1 MRVSP
6 VQECMQ
12 HVRLLGGFDN
22 ARYIGE
28 AIENQEYSELPTLTQ
43 GLPRI
48 AQNTVQAIVRR
59 HISK

>member
-1 MRVSP
+1 MRFSP

-22 ARYIGE
+22 AQYIGE
-28 AIENQEYSELPTLTQ
+28 AIENQEYNELPTLTQ

-59 HISK
+59 HAGK

>member
-1 MRVSP
+1 MRLSP

-12 HVRLLGGFDN
+12 HVGLFGGFDN

-28 AIENQEYSELPTLTQ
+28 AIENKEYDELPILTQ
-43 GLPRI
+43 GLPHI

-59 HISK
+59 HAGK

>member
-6 VQECMQ
+6 VQDCMQ

-28 AIENQEYSELPTLTQ
+28 AIANQEYNEVAALTQ

-48 AQNTVQAIVRR
+48 AQNTVQAIFRR
-59 HISK
+59 HVCK